1 VTELHCGDCLE
12 VMRSMAD
19 ASVDSVVTDPPAGI
33 AFMGKAWDHD
43 KGGRDA
49 WIAWLTEVMGECLRV
64 LKPGGHALVW
74 AIPRTS
80 HWTGMALENAGFEVR
95 DRITH
100 LFGSG
105 FPKSLD
111 VGKAM
116 DKAEGVEREVVGP
129 SRRHA
134 GRSSPSGAVGD
145 LSRYAGAG
153 DVTTAPSTDLAK
165 QWDGWGTALKPG
177 AEDWWLARKPLSG
190 TVAAN
195 VAAHGTGAINVDGC
209 RLQGN
214 GWSKQDRESGAGF
227 YSGKF
232 MGAAGV
238 GEPTQKNGLRESVAG
253 RWPANVALSCDCESG
268 HGADCPVWLLD
279 EQSGK
284 LTSGGTPPRRFS
296 DKTRNTYGSFTGE
309 ENPNGIGGSQ
319 GGASR
324 FFYCAKSSRAEREM
338 GLDGRD
344 RKAKLW
350 SSGTQNPGSFQAE
363 GTDRTSTNHHPTVKP
378 LALMRWLCRLIT
390 PPNGLILDPFM
401 GSGSTGCAAV
411 LENFRFVGIEQDAEY
426 LEIALRRIAKCQEQP
441 DLWSVA

>member
-1 VTELHCGDCLE
+1 
-12 VMRSMAD
+12 
-19 ASVDSVVTDPPAGI
+19 
-33 AFMGKAWDHD
+33 
-43 KGGRDA
+43 
-49 WIAWLTEVMGECLRV
+49 
-64 LKPGGHALVW
+64 
-74 AIPRTS
+74 
-80 HWTGMALENAGFEVR
+80 
-95 DRITH
+95 
-100 LFGSG
+100 
-105 FPKSLD
+105 
-111 VGKAM
+111 
-116 DKAEGVEREVVGP
+116 
-129 SRRHA
+129 
-134 GRSSPSGAVGD
+134 
-145 LSRYAGAG
+145 
-153 DVTTAPSTDLAK
+153 
-165 QWDGWGTALKPG
+165 LKPG

-209 RLQGN
+209 RVGAER
-214 GWSKQDRESGAGF
+214 REYRG
-227 YSGKF
+227 SGKSPVLEQRNGCAF
-232 MGAAGV
+232 AGDGA
-238 GEPTQKNGLRESVAG
+238 LRQYSATG
-253 RWPANVALSCDCESG
+253 RWPANVVLSHTPECREVGTRKVKASAPASGPTLTGQSESVARGRFAGVEGTPNYADADGLETVTAWDCSS
-268 HGADCPVWLLD
+268 DCPVWLLD

>member
-1 VTELHCGDCLE
+1 
-12 VMRSMAD
+12 
-19 ASVDSVVTDPPAGI
+19 
-33 AFMGKAWDHD
+33 
-43 KGGRDA
+43 
-49 WIAWLTEVMGECLRV
+49 
-64 LKPGGHALVW
+64 
-74 AIPRTS
+74 
-80 HWTGMALENAGFEVR
+80 MALENAGFEVR

-111 VGKAM
+111 VGKAI
-116 DKAEGVEREVVGP
+116 DKKDGRLGFQSP
-129 SRRHA
+129 NA
-134 GRSSPSGAVGD
+134 GKYGGDGGGLGARPGN
-145 LSRYAGAG
+145 SHRTEAF
-153 DVTTAPSTDLAK
+153 DVHLESDLAK

-177 AEDWWLARKPLSG
+177 AEDWWLARKPLAG
-190 TVAAN
+190 TVAQT

-232 MGAAGV
+232 MGAVGV

-253 RWPANVALSCDCESG
+253 RWPANVVLSHTPECREVGTRKVKPQNHGHRPRSGNTTSMFGPNNHAGGESNNGYGDADGTETVTAWDCS
-268 HGADCPVWLLD
+268 ADCPVRLLD

-309 ENPNGIGGSQ
+309 ENPNGIGSSQ

-401 GSGSTGCAAV
+401 GSGSTGMAAV

-426 LEIALRRIAKCQEQP
+426 VEIARRRIAKCQEQP